1 MEDCL
6 TIMEQTFNLN
16 GMYKKL
22 IFIFQYFIQICKLL
36 LDEY

>member
-6 TIMEQTFNLN
+6 AIMEQTFNLN
-16 GMYKKL
+16 GMYKKI

-36 LDEY
+36 FDGY